1 MKNRFTFDSGAN
13 GTTCAFC
20 GCSISAT
27 TDKQFPFARRLVT
40 GKHAA
45 EAEARTGNKVYVHHG
60 DPAYPHCW
68 GPQSQTAEQKK
79 RIAHA
84 EIMGMSLREKIR
96 AM

>member
-27 TDKQFPFARRLVT
+27 PDKQFPLARRLVI

-45 EAEARTGNKVYVHHG
+45 QAEAKTGHKVYVHHG
-60 DPAYPHCW
+60 DPAHPYCY
-68 GPQSQTAEQKK
+68 GPDSQTTEQKK
-79 RIAHA
+79 RLAHA